1 MIIKCLTLKLRT
13 NDTIVNYYMKKKC
26 TKFSKTEVLKEHS
39 RFDIRL
45 SLNKMQIYYVSKLL
59 LINISEPTTQALNYI
74 DLNSAAC
81 HL

>member
-13 NDTIVNYYMKKKC
+13 NDTIVNYYM
-26 TKFSKTEVLKEHS
+26 KTEVLKEHS

>member
-1 MIIKCLTLKLRT
+1 MFNSKVENKWHYCKLL
-13 NDTIVNYYMKKKC
+13 YEKKY
-26 TKFSKTEVLKEHS
+26 TKFSKTEVLKKHS

-45 SLNKMQIYYVSKLL
+45 LLNKMQIYYVSKLL

>member
-13 NDTIVNYYMKKKC
+13 NDTIVNYYMKKKY

-45 SLNKMQIYYVSKLL
+45 LLNKIMQIYYVSKLL
-59 LINISEPTTQALNYI
+59 LINISDSLQPK
-74 DLNSAAC
+74 
-81 HL
+81 H

>member
-13 NDTIVNYYMKKKC
+13 NDIVNYYMKKKY

-45 SLNKMQIYYVSKLL
+45 LLNKMQIYYVSKLL
-59 LINISEPTTQALNYI
+59 LINISDSLQPK
-74 DLNSAAC
+74 
-81 HL
+81 H